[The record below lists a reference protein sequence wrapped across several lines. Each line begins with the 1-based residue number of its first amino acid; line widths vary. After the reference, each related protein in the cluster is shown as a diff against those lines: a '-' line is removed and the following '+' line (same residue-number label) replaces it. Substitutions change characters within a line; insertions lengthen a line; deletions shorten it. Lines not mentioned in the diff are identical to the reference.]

1 MSHPYVALSPTLYPL
16 SSRPALPAGECWLI
30 LSSAAATNIQPLASH
45 SFTPPHPPRTPSH
58 VSLGL
63 PQEGTRKSPIVL
75 PDDDDKPPP
84 PKRRLSPGHGA
95 PDNDKPKKQHRV
107 MQLQPFHALVVFQP
121 PEPRGGPGSGN
132 AVLCC
137 ALCLPMAAREMVN
150 SFHDGGRCVVSSEV
164 SHATLSARWYWWPHT
179 QTSSHCPSA
188 SGTAICHHIICARSG
203 TRCHHMVVH
212 RSTGC
217 LGKLR
222 WTWCEWWP
230 CVHRSS

>member
-1 MSHPYVALSPTLYPL
+1 MALSPTIYPL
-16 SSRPALPAGECWLI
+16 LSHPPLPAGECWLI

-45 SFTPPHPPRTPSH
+45 SFAPPHPPRTPLH

-75 PDDDDKPPP
+75 LNDVDKPLP
-84 PKRRLSPGHGA
+84 PKCRLSPGHGA

-121 PEPRGGPGSGN
+121 PEPCGGPGSGN
-132 AVLCC
+132 AVLRC
-137 ALCLPMAAREMVN
+137 ALCLLTAAGEMVN

-188 SGTAICHHIICARSG
+188 SGTAICRCTICARLG
-203 TRCHHMVVH
+203 TCCCHVAVH
-212 RSTGC
+212 RSTGR

-222 WTWCEWWP
+222 QTWCEWRP
-230 CVHRSS
+230 CAHGSG